1 MNLYLFIINF
11 VILHCRKAVE
21 MPGGRGNI
29 RPEDN
34 PKPWKKGQSGNP
46 QGYYRSGKLI
56 KELKVILTEKLGA
69 EEGRQSRIEA
79 IIEKLSEMAEKGNIV
94 AIKEILDR
102 LYGKVDQKVQ
112 LEGSI
117 NLHFDKQDEEL

>member
-1 MNLYLFIINF
+1 
-11 VILHCRKAVE
+11 

-46 QGYYRSGKLI
+46 RGSSKNIRLIKDLKLI
-56 KELKVILTEKLGA
+56 LTDKLGA
-69 EEGRQSRIEA
+69 EEGQQSRIEA